1 MLQRIAR
8 KLAGGCDQFGLVH
21 QGKLH
26 LRGPLPHL
34 LPRHHYITR
43 SGDGYGLLLARFHP
57 PISEW
62 KSPLSSYRSSIPV
75 STFNAVRTPASDMP
89 SSTRVMATAGC
100 MPTTTVSASSTRAM
114 AAMLA
119 SILPMKESTISSVD
133 ISIKTPLELH
143 SEIFSVRSS

>member
-1 MLQRIAR
+1 MLQRVAR
-8 KLAGGCDQFGLVH
+8 KFAGGCDQFGLVH

-26 LRGPLPHL
+26 LHGPLPHL
-34 LPRHHYITR
+34 LPRQNYITR
-43 SGDGYGLLLARFHP
+43 IGDRYGLLLTRFHP

-89 SSTRVMATAGC
+89 SSTSVMATAGC
-100 MPTTTVSASSTRAM
+100 MPTTTVSAPTTRAI
-114 AAMLA
+114 AAILA

-133 ISIKTPLELH
+133 MSIKTP
-143 SEIFSVRSS
+143 